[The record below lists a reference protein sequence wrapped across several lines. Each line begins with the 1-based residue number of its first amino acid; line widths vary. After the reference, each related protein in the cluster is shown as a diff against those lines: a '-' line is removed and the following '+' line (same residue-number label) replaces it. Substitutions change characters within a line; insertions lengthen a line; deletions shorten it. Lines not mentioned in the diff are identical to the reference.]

1 MDNEKMRSWIA
12 LKYKFTAVMRA
23 RYTTSRVQ
31 VAVTNGLPSRSPP
44 IQDEN
49 LYTKHDV
56 NQIANTEIKEK
67 KLTA

>member
-1 MDNEKMRSWIA
+1 
-12 LKYKFTAVMRA
+12 VMRA
-23 RYTTSRVQ
+23 RYTTSRVH

-56 NQIANTEIKEK
+56 SLIAHTKIKRNSK
-67 KLTA
+67 